1 MRSSDD
7 RSRCCCRLVRCWERI
22 SSVGRHRPP
31 LFRSY
36 FGIAFVLDAEQPVQD
51 LCQAGA
57 RRRECVV
64 IGPACSSVLF
74 LSHRNPVVIIL
85 WRHPRRSRPLSPV
98 WSSSPSDPPRRVF
111 TDCHLPLRIVLTR
124 HQGLLARPIVASL
137 FAGEVVAFNSLPH
150 GLKTRPPS
158 ETASF
163 FGRSCRPI
171 CAASGGASIP
181 SPLAPQHVQRRRPR
195 PPAEE
200 QTDDTPAEEN
210 AGASDADETT
220 YDTPAER
227 HLGADLDDDDDDVQ
241 LPSPSPTGLR
251 GDPRDPGHWT
261 GAFEA
266 FAASPI
272 DDQVLTGDADG
283 DGGPSANGALTDVQ
297 LHERRLD
304 DLFDK
309 LSMAPYYVVRRTST
323 KVRHAELVGRTTHD
337 PFTSLP
343 RLFFCDSLTSP
354 IHFPY

>member
-1 MRSSDD
+1 MAVIDRRYFALILASPSCWTLNN
-7 RSRCCCRLVRCWERI
+7 RSRI
-22 SSVGRHRPP
+22 SAKQEH
-31 LFRSY
+31 
-36 FGIAFVLDAEQPVQD
+36 DAASA
-51 LCQAGA
+51 L
-57 RRRECVV
+57 
-64 IGPACSSVLF
+64 SSVLLARVYFFF
-74 LSHRNPVVIIL
+74 LIGIL
-85 WRHPRRSRPLSPV
+85 LSSFYGAILVDRDHSPPCGRVAHSTPL
-98 WSSSPSDPPRRVF
+98 RRVF

-195 PPAEE
+195 PPSEE

>member
-1 MRSSDD
+1 MPRVSCHRS
-7 RSRCCCRLVRCWERI
+7 C
-22 SSVGRHRPP
+22 
-31 LFRSY
+31 LFGCIC
-36 FGIAFVLDAEQPVQD
+36 F
-51 LCQAGA
+51 
-57 RRRECVV
+57 
-64 IGPACSSVLF
+64 
-74 LSHRNPVVIIL
+74 SHRNRVVIIV
-85 WRHPRRSRPLSPV
+85 WRHPLSIGTIPPV
-98 WSSSPSDPPRRVF
+98 RSSSPSDPLRHVF
-111 TDCHLPLRIVLTR
+111 TDCHLPLCVVLTR
-124 HQGLLARPIVASL
+124 HQGLLARPVVASL
-137 FAGEVVAFNSLPH
+137 FAGAVVPFNSLPH

-158 ETASF
+158 ETAAF
-163 FGRSCRPI
+163 LGRSCRPRSG
-171 CAASGGASIP
+171 AGGASAL
-181 SPLAPQHVQRRRPR
+181 SPLAPRHHQRPRRR
-195 PPAEE
+195 PPAEA
-200 QTDDTPAEEN
+200 QTDDNPAGET
-210 AGASDADETT
+210 ARPPDADETT
-220 YDTPAER
+220 YDSGAER
-227 HLGADLDDDDDDVQ
+227 HLGADLDDDDDDGVQ

-343 RLFFCDSLTSP
+343 RLSFCDSLTSP